1 MSRVEIGVETR
12 LVRLPVDNGIGL
24 SVPGVRVLSIDRDP
38 TEWLDMT
45 DDILA
50 KVRKILAKAEDPAAT
65 PDEAETYTAK
75 AAELIATYGIDRALL
90 ALDDPASDTVGDRIV
105 VLDPPYALD
114 KADLLSGV
122 AIRLRCRSVQ
132 RVSYASNVKQIS
144 LHLFGYESDLL
155 RSEMLYTSLLLQAT
169 STLARTP
176 VPSAESPAA
185 FRRSWLA
192 GFTSAIT
199 RRLRD
204 AETRAEQ
211 RAEQRPGQRFGQ
223 RSGQAN
229 TSSEPARLSVAV
241 VLADRTVD
249 VARAVETEYPRLSRA
264 KGRQL
269 SGSGGMS
276 GWNAGQ
282 RADLGGGSRLAGQ
295 PRGRIAG

>member
-1 MSRVEIGVETR
+1 
-12 LVRLPVDNGIGL
+12 
-24 SVPGVRVLSIDRDP
+24 
-38 TEWLDMT
+38 MT

-65 PDEAETYTAK
+65 PEEAEIYTAK

-90 ALDDPASDTVGDRIV
+90 ALADPTSDIVGDRIV

-132 RVSYASNVKQIS
+132 RVRYAENVKQIS

-192 GFTSAIT
+192 GFSSAIT

-204 AETRAEQ
+204 AEARAEQ
-211 RAEQRPGQRFGQ
+211 RAEHRPGQ
-223 RSGQAN
+223 AN
-229 TSSEPARLSVAV
+229 GSSETAQPSVSV
-241 VLADRTVD
+241 VLADRSVE
-249 VARAVETEYPRLSRA
+249 VANAVETEYPRLSRA

-269 SGSGGMS
+269 SGSGGMA